1 MMMDAMRQLGI
12 DVATIIQS
20 FGVNMDDVDE
30 SLIEKFNNTV
40 IGYPI
45 TAEELKIAL
54 EKVQNLPGPETS
66 AETVISN
73 SKVD

>member
-20 FGVNMDDVDE
+20 FGDVDE
-30 SLIEKFNNTV
+30 SLIEKFNNTA

-54 EKVQNLPGPETS
+54 EKVQNLPGPGTS